1 MMYCDLGSLMQKNG
15 LGTKLPIHETKNWKF
30 HENTSHKNENGTL
43 GNVIFQSLKFNYW
56 QRAMK
61 YAQNL

>member
-1 MMYCDLGSLMQKNG
+1 MQKNR

>member
-15 LGTKLPIHETKNWKF
+15 LGTKLPIHETKNGKF

-43 GNVIFQSLKFNYW
+43 GNVIFQSLNF
-56 QRAMK
+56 K
-61 YAQNL
+61 Y